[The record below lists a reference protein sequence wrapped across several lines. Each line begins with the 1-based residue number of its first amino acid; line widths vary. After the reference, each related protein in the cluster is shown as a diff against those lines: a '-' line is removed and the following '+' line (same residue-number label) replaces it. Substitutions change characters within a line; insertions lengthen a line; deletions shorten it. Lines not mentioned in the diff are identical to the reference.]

1 MTALP
6 RYAGPPSYPIP
17 PRWGFSRPALPPLR
31 RSGRRAVP
39 MDSPPDEQ
47 MRALAAVAVP
57 LLGLTA
63 AVLLITAGA
72 EAWRYALL
80 LGSRT
85 DAVPA
90 GPLRASD
97 ALVVTGGVVSLLA
110 AALAGAVTLGWLVQ
124 ANAAA
129 ARAAA
134 ITPARPPWHLVLGV
148 LVPGMNLVVPGSVLA
163 ELEHTALGQNPDRR
177 PRPSPLVMGWWVL
190 WVIGVLLSGTAILWS
205 LFDGVQARADGVLL
219 HVATD
224 LVAGAVA
231 ITTIVVIR
239 RLTRLLSPVQL
250 NSTRRMVVVRVPG
263 AAPPGG

>member
-1 MTALP
+1 MAPLA
-6 RYAGPPSYPIP
+6 RYTGPPSYPIP
-17 PRWGFSRPALPPLR
+17 PRWGFRRSALPLR
-31 RSGRRAVP
+31 PSGGRWAVP
-39 MDSPPDEQ
+39 VDTPPDEQ

-63 AVLLITAGA
+63 TVLLITAGA

-110 AALAGAVTLGWLVQ
+110 AALAGVVTLGWLVH

-134 ITPARPPWHLVLGV
+134 ITPTRPTWQLVLGV
-148 LVPGMNLVVPGSVLA
+148 LVPGINLVVPGAVLA

-177 PRPSPLVMGWWVL
+177 PRPSPLVIGWWAMWATGL
-190 WVIGVLLSGTAILWS
+190 LLSGTAILWS
-205 LFDGVQARADGVLL
+205 QRDGVQARADGVLL

-224 LVAGAVA
+224 LVAAAVA
-231 ITTIVVIR
+231 ITTIVVVR
-239 RLTRLLSPVQL
+239 RLTRLLSPVHL
-250 NSTRRMVVVRVPG
+250 TGVRRMVVVRVPG
-263 AAPPGG
+263 GGTR